1 MSLCFV
7 NPLRSRRLLAGIA
20 VLLPGTAFAAA
31 LSIGQPRMEGAGWV
45 APVTLQLAPGENVAS
60 MQFDVSLP
68 PLLSTEISAQ
78 ISEAAQMAGKQAI
91 FSQTAPGRLRVVVAG
106 LNQSPIPSGT
116 VATLRLGAPATGA
129 PAPSVELQSPVLA
142 SPSGERIPVQIHE
155 NTESPEEPV
164 GPESEEPTPVQEP
177 STDTPP
183 AKEDKSV
190 APDTPPAEEPGASA
204 QSPRN
209 LFNPLGLANGSDTM
223 DPENKDKARPS
234 SVGAVGKQGSGKA
247 SRKGLTGQTGSY
259 ATYPSAASDVGR
271 SAPLTIATN
280 PNAAERPAVRALPG
294 SIPGSAMSAGNSPD
308 DPANWEGLEVAS
320 AVSSVARAT
329 AAGSIVSDSNPLLT
343 DESVAE
349 DHLVHNSGLYLVSMF
364 CMFIVGMLSLRFI
377 EALRRPSQWKR
388 HIKHVLDE

>member
-7 NPLRSRRLLAGIA
+7 KPPRSLALIAGIA
-20 VLLPGTAFAAA
+20 MLLPVTVFAAT
-31 LSIGQPRMEGAGWV
+31 LSVGQPRMEGTGWV

-68 PLLSTEISAQ
+68 PNLPAGVSAQ

-91 FSQTAPGRLRVVVAG
+91 FSQTAPGQLRVVVAG

-116 VATLRLGAPATGA
+116 VAQLYLGTPAAAAP
-129 PAPSVELQSPVLA
+129 PPSIGLQSPVLA
-142 SPSGERIPVQIHE
+142 SPSGERIPVRIHE
-155 NTESPEEPV
+155 RTEEPEEPV
-164 GPESEEPTPVQEP
+164 EPETPVQDP
-177 STDTPP
+177 APAPP
-183 AKEDKSV
+183 AD
-190 APDTPPAEEPGASA
+190 PPPAEEDKSA
-204 QSPRN
+204 DPEAPPADAPDADAPTPRN

-223 DPENKDKARPS
+223 DPENKEA
-234 SVGAVGKQGSGKA
+234 GAPRSAGAGVTQGRGEASGK
-247 SRKGLTGQTGSY
+247 GVTGQSGSY
-259 ATYPSAASDVGR
+259 AIYPSAASDVGQ
-271 SAPLTIATN
+271 SGPLTIATN
-280 PNAAERPAVRALPG
+280 PNAAARPVVRALPG
-294 SIPGSAMSAGNSPD
+294 STPGTAVSAGNSPN
-308 DPANWEGLEVAS
+308 DPMSRERMEVAS

-343 DESVAE
+343 EETVAE